1 MRARALVDELGIE
14 PGAALEELQRAI
26 LRQDPA
32 LNAPATGPAPAGK
45 LAERSILVH
54 LSPEAG
60 VDALL
65 AMAGPL
71 VRHPPRIMVLASLV
85 SDAAELRSTSAWL
98 EGHRSALEARDV
110 VARAA
115 AFTSTAPGEELARLA
130 TELDV
135 DLLLADAPDE
145 LLVDGVP
152 DEQLT
157 AVLGETPCDVALL
170 ACSGRDA

>member
-1 MRARALVDELGIE
+1 
-14 PGAALEELQRAI
+14 
-26 LRQDPA
+26 
-32 LNAPATGPAPAGK
+32 
-45 LAERSILVH
+45 
-54 LSPEAG
+54 
-60 VDALL
+60 
-65 AMAGPL
+65 
-71 VRHPPRIMVLASLV
+71 MVLASLV